1 METLKNK
8 WHSLPLR
15 HFFILT
21 VLLSLGIVVLIS
33 ALIIGGCIAFRHWLL
48 PDANAAYLTMEETF
62 SNGDVIE
69 STHLLRFGDDLSS
82 LSFLRAKEYD
92 VSDTENVSDMEE
104 VQKTRYSIEKIEA
117 GMDSLTPKR
126 KLAYQICGIIIFVAP
141 TFLAFAAVIWCSMYF
156 YRRKLKQP
164 LAVLTNAAEQIAG
177 QNLDFEISYSCND
190 EMGDLCRSF
199 EVMRTELYENYKT
212 MWNMLEERRLMQA
225 SVAHDLRNPIA
236 IIKGYAE
243 YLEKG
248 LEKGKMSREKTSHI
262 AQNMGA
268 AAKRL
273 EQYTESVRFLNQSE
287 EIRPTRKSV
296 SASGLAEDIMEDLSL
311 LAEKSGITLKAEKHL
326 SDEEIQV
333 DSALVYRILENIIS
347 NALRYAE
354 CEIDIDFSLEDT
366 KLFITVTDDG
376 EGFSPEILNKEGK
389 HLLVAD
395 KDGHMGI
402 GLSVSRL
409 LCRKHGGSLE
419 LSNISGGACVKISLS
434 V

>member
-21 VLLSLGIVVLIS
+21 VLFSVGIVVLIS

-62 SNGDVIE
+62 SNGDVTE

-82 LSFLRAKEYD
+82 LAFLRAKED
-92 VSDTENVSDMEE
+92 DASNMENVED
-104 VQKTRYSIEKIEA
+104 VQRIRYSIEKIEA
-117 GMDSLTPKR
+117 GVDSLTPKR
-126 KLAYQICGIIIFVAP
+126 KLAYQLCGIIIFVAP
-141 TFLAFAAVIWCSMYF
+141 TLLAFAAVICCSMYF

-177 QNLDFEISYSCND
+177 QNLDFEIRYSCDD

-199 EVMRTELYENYKT
+199 EVMRTELHENYKT

-248 LEKGKMSREKTSHI
+248 LKKGKMSREKTSHI

-287 EIRPTRKSV
+287 EIRLTRKPV
-296 SASGLAEDIMEDLSL
+296 NASGLTEDIMEDLSL

-333 DSALVYRILENIIS
+333 DSALLYRILENIIS
-347 NALRYAE
+347 NALRYAKR
-354 CEIDIDFSLEDT
+354 EIGIDFSLEGA

-376 EGFSPEILNKEGK
+376 EGFPPEVLNKEGK
-389 HLLVAD
+389 YLLVAD

-419 LSNISGGACVKISLS
+419 LSNTSGGACVKISLS

>member
-1 METLKNK
+1 METLKKK

-15 HFFILT
+15 HFFTLT
-21 VLLSLGIVVLIS
+21 VLFSVGIVVLIS
-33 ALIIGGCIAFRHWLL
+33 ALIIGGCMSFRHWLL
-48 PDANAAYLTMEETF
+48 PEANAAYLTLEKTF

-69 STHLLRFGDDLSS
+69 STHLLGFGDDLSS
-82 LSFLRAKEYD
+82 LSFLRAKEDD
-92 VSDTENVSDMEE
+92 VSNTEDVEI
-104 VQKTRYSIEKIEA
+104 TRYSIEKIEA
-117 GMDSLTPKR
+117 GVDSLTPKR
-126 KLAYQICGIIIFVAP
+126 KLAYQLCGIIIFVAP

-177 QNLDFEISYSCND
+177 QNLDFEISYSCHD

-199 EVMRTELYENYKT
+199 EVMRTELHENYKT

-268 AAKRL
+268 AAERL

-287 EIRPTRKSV
+287 EIRLTRKPV
-296 SASGLAEDIMEDLSL
+296 NASGLAEDIMEDLSL
-311 LAEKSGITLKAEKHL
+311 LAGKNGIILRAEKHL

-333 DSALVYRILENIIS
+333 DSALLYRILENIIS
-347 NALRYAE
+347 NALRYAKR
-354 CEIDIDFSLEDT
+354 EIGIDFSLEET
-366 KLFITVTDDG
+366 QLFITVTDDG

-389 HLLVAD
+389 YLLLAD

-419 LSNISGGACVKISLS
+419 LSNTSGGACVKISLS

>member
-8 WHSLPLR
+8 WHSLSLR

-21 VLLSLGIVVLIS
+21 VLLSVGIVVLIS
-33 ALIIGGCIAFRHWLL
+33 ALIIGGCTAFRHWLL
-48 PDANAAYLTMEETF
+48 PDVNAAYLTLEETF
-62 SNGDVIE
+62 SDGDVVE

-82 LSFLRAKEYD
+82 LSFLRVKED
-92 VSDTENVSDMEE
+92 DMSNTENV
-104 VQKTRYSIEKIEA
+104 QRTRYSIEKIET
-117 GMDSLTPKR
+117 GVDSLTPKR
-126 KLAYQICGIIIFVAP
+126 KLAYQLCGIIIFLAP
-141 TFLAFAAVIWCSMYF
+141 TLLAFAAVIWCSMYF
-156 YRRKLKQP
+156 YRRKLKRP
-164 LAVLTNAAEQIAG
+164 LAVLTNAADQIAG

-199 EVMRTELYENYKT
+199 EVMRTELYKNYKT

-248 LEKGKMSREKTSHI
+248 LKNGKINSEKTSHI

-287 EIRPTRKSV
+287 EICLTRKPV
-296 SASGLAEDIMEDLSL
+296 SASGLAEDIREDLSL
-311 LAEKSGITLKAEKHL
+311 LAEKSGIALKAEKHL
-326 SDEEIQV
+326 PDEEIQV
-333 DSALVYRILENIIS
+333 DSALLYRILENIIS
-347 NALRYAE
+347 NALRYAKR
-354 CEIDIDFSLEDT
+354 EIGIDFSLEDT
-366 KLFITVTDDG
+366 QLFITVTDDG

-409 LCRKHGGSLE
+409 LCRKHGGRLE
-419 LSNISGGACVKISLS
+419 LSNTSHGACVKISLS